1 MSTAAATV
9 RAAVRAAQ
17 PRAASPSGRR
27 PHLRVVGEPR
37 HGMRYVVV
45 ALVVGGLGVFGVVG
59 LHALAAEQSFE
70 VRNLEREVRDLS
82 LAYDELTAEIARL
95 ESPER
100 VRQVAMGQL
109 GMVPA
114 GSPGFLLAEDDAS
127 QSGSG
132 DDDLTVARGTLP
144 PSDRRA
150 APVADP
156 VKQVLAEGP

>member
-1 MSTAAATV
+1 MSAAAAPALRPV
-9 RAAVRAAQ
+9 PRRAPQTGRPAAR
-17 PRAASPSGRR
+17 PR
-27 PHLRVVGEPR
+27 LRVVGEPR
-37 HGMRYVVV
+37 HGARYVLL
-45 ALVVGGLGVFGVVG
+45 AILIGGLGVFGVVG
-59 LHALAAEQSFE
+59 LHALAAEQSFQ

-82 LAYDELTAEIARL
+82 LAYDELTAEIAGL

-114 GSPGFLLAEDDAS
+114 QQPGFLVAES

-132 DDDLTVARGTLP
+132 DSDFVAARGTLP
-144 PSDRRA
+144 ASGGRA
-150 APVADP
+150 KVADP

>member
-1 MSTAAATV
+1 MTAAAAPALRPV
-9 RAAVRAAQ
+9 
-17 PRAASPSGRR
+17 PRRSPAPARR

-37 HGMRYVVV
+37 HGLRYVVL
-45 ALVVGGLGVFGVVG
+45 AVVIGGLGVFGIVG

-70 VRNLEREVRDLS
+70 ARALEREVRDLS
-82 LAYDELTAEIARL
+82 LAYDELTAEIAGL

-114 GSPGFLLAEDDAS
+114 RQPGFLVADEHG
-127 QSGSG
+127 GSG
-132 DDDLTVARGTLP
+132 DEDFVAARGTLP
-144 PSDRRA
+144 ASGGQEA
-150 APVADP
+150 KAKVADP